1 MTIKELFEYMKEG
14 TEEQNE
20 EALAVVDDIMN
31 AIKTKFPSYYKKYES
46 KLEDIYSRSA
56 LTEKEA
62 KEYVSHM
69 KNKDGSVGEH
79 WTLSQ
84 VQSFM
89 GDHPEYLHIKPICFY
104 VAMNMMYSDY
114 YTPTTSVETYARLAK
129 DFLDDRDAKPDKL
142 KKYLEVMFDK

>member
-31 AIKTKFPSYYKKYES
+31 AIKTKFPSYYKKYET
-46 KLEDIYSRSA
+46 KLEDIYSHSA

-104 VAMNMMYSDY
+104 VAMNMMYSDFY
-114 YTPTTSVETYARLAK
+114 QPAISTEMYAAMAK
-129 DFLDDRDAKPDKL
+129 DFLSDKDAPSDKL
-142 KKYLEVMFDK
+142 KRYIKAMK